1 MKVLRHPLALMYLV
15 FIVLVVI
22 GILFVSNVFN
32 VFVRDSTELIP
43 QPSSTEYT
51 RWGLP
56 EGAKARFGKGAINDI
71 KFSPDGAQFA
81 VATTIGV
88 WMYDAKT
95 GAEISLLPGDRH
107 EFKGIAFSSDGNT
120 LSGVNSD
127 GIISRWDVGK
137 GKQLPTFPQRETA
150 GYLYTVDFSEDSTK
164 LAIGILHRENHKVQV
179 SNLVS
184 GIPPT
189 ITNIDVGEKEG
200 LSPTIAL
207 AQDNRF
213 IATSK
218 EEKGDRYP
226 IHVWN
231 PDTGERLFT
240 LQKDKQRYINT
251 LVFSPDLKT
260 LASCDWNTI
269 FLWDLDTK
277 TVRTTFKTE
286 WGLSALAF
294 SPNSKLLACGDDYGV
309 VNLWK
314 VTDKQQGL
322 AGKIIQN
329 LSTLK
334 LTKHREEIVALA
346 FSPDG
351 KMLLSGSKDGTVR
364 AWDTTTGQQHYIC
377 TGHVSDVKDIAV
389 SAEGN
394 TLISV
399 HHDEEMLIK
408 WDINTGHPFS
418 SSLLSSAR
426 PRTVSQDAN
435 KFVVSKLGHKIQLW
449 DTDKV
454 RLQYNLNGH
463 GYPSEY
469 LSLVSA
475 FSADEKM
482 VAVTT
487 SEYQIGTIH
496 LWDIAN
502 PSKTLLDRIFNPK
515 SIQPRYTFQPRRYTD
530 TFQGNQQKVKAL
542 TFSPNGKILASCG
555 DGVVTNLWSTET
567 GDKLLT
573 LSGDRSSIYNL
584 AFSPD
589 GNMLASADNSKIY
602 LWDLTDL
609 TTAKLVKKIKTH
621 KSAHE
626 LLFSPDGKTLVSKGQ
641 SSIRLIDLISGTF
654 LSIHTGN
661 SDGLMSR
668 GISKLIFLQD
678 GKTLASAGRDGTI
691 LLWDWERICSFISEK
706 PLSPNTPI
714 QR

>member
-1 MKVLRHPLALMYLV
+1 MKVLRHPIALMYLV
-15 FIVLVVI
+15 FIVLVVVA
-22 GILFVSNVFN
+22 LLYVSKVFDVFN
-32 VFVRDSTELIP
+32 QDSTELIP
-43 QPSSTEYT
+43 KPSSTEYT
-51 RWGLP
+51 RWELP
-56 EGAKARFGKGAINDI
+56 EGATARLGKGAINDI
-71 KFSPDGAQFA
+71 KFSPDGARFA

-95 GAEISLLPGDRH
+95 GAEISLLTGDRH
-107 EFKGIAFSSDGNT
+107 EFNGIAFSSDGNT

-127 GIISRWDVGK
+127 GIISHWDLGK
-137 GKQLPTFPQRETA
+137 GKQIPTFPQKETP

-179 SNLVS
+179 SNLVT
-184 GIPPT
+184 GIPPAIT
-189 ITNIDVGEKEG
+189 TNIDVGEKEG

-207 AQDNRF
+207 SPDNRLL
-213 IATSK
+213 ATSK

-231 PDTGERLFT
+231 PDTGEKLFT
-240 LQKDKQRYINT
+240 LEREEHGYIRG
-251 LVFSPDLKT
+251 LVFSTDGKT
-260 LASCDWNTI
+260 LASSDHDTI
-269 FLWDLDTK
+269 LLWDLDTK
-277 TVRTTFKTE
+277 TVRAAFKAE
-286 WGLSALAF
+286 MFLRSLAF
-294 SPNSKLLACGDDYGV
+294 SPNSRLIASGDDDGM

-314 VTDKQQGL
+314 VTVQQQGL

-334 LTKHREEIVALA
+334 LTNHREEIVALA

-351 KMLLSGSKDGTVR
+351 KMLLSGSKDGTIR
-364 AWDTTTGQQHYIC
+364 AWDTNTGQQQYIC
-377 TGHVSDVKDIAV
+377 PGHVSDVIDIAV

-418 SSLLSSAR
+418 SSLLSPAR

-454 RLQYNLNGH
+454 RQRYNLNGH

-475 FSADEKM
+475 FSPDEKM

-496 LWDIAN
+496 LWDIAK

-515 SIQPRYTFQPRRYTD
+515 SIQPIH

-542 TFSPNGKILASCG
+542 AFSPNSKTLASCG
-555 DGVVTNLWSTET
+555 DGLEINLWSTET
-567 GDKLLT
+567 GNKLFTLT
-573 LSGDRSSIYNL
+573 GDRSSIYNL
-584 AFSPD
+584 SFSPD
-589 GNMLASADNSKIY
+589 GNMLASAGNSTVY

-609 TTAKLVKKIKTH
+609 KTANLVRKINTP
-621 KSAHE
+621 STYPDI
-626 LLFSPDGKTLVSKGQ
+626 LFSPDGRTLVSEGRG
-641 SSIRLIDLISGTF
+641 SIRLIDPISGTF
-654 LSIHTGN
+654 LSIHTGH

-668 GISKLIFLQD
+668 GISKLIFLQE

-691 LLWDWERICSFISEK
+691 LLWDWEKICSFISEK
-706 PLSPNTPI
+706 PLSPDTPI